1 MDYFDSVF
9 VCIAIFCSI
18 LVFCILC
25 CNNGKE
31 DSEVPIHQTSVVVT
45 SSNHTPLRQT
55 TSAESQP
62 LRTSVVVTSS
72 NHTPLRQ
79 TTSAESQPLRSGEL
93 ERPIG
98 FTAEVY
104 SSAPASGN
112 VRSSP
117 NPPYPVDNL
126 MPVPESRAR
135 APRMHPP
142 SDDVNPPSYE
152 QVMSNEAY
160 YHQPPRN

>member
-62 LRTSVVVTSS
+62 
-72 NHTPLRQ
+72 P
-79 TTSAESQPLRSGEL
+79 RSGEL